1 MRLVGSICYLHRSLH
16 RRQIKAGRHG
26 AMRMIPRVTRG
37 VRITC
42 NEWMKQALL
51 DGIDQ
56 SQSTLFPD
64 YRQIPLA
71 EIESVK

>member
-1 MRLVGSICYLHRSLH
+1 LLLAPVVTPTQNS
-16 RRQIKAGRHG
+16 GRHG

-37 VRITC
+37 VRITS

-56 SQSTLFPD
+56 SQ
-64 YRQIPLA
+64 
-71 EIESVK
+71 